1 MAALPA
7 DFREGV
13 RDVAPVVGIVLPYG
27 LVVGATAVAAGFST
41 GQAIAFSGLVNA
53 GAAQLAAIGLLDAD
67 APLLVAV
74 FTALVINLRLVMYSA
89 SLAPYLDDEPLSWR
103 AAMAHLVIDPTY
115 AMGVIAFDDDRDRN
129 RRWYFLGLG
138 FPLLLGWVLATGL
151 GAVVGARVPEWL
163 PLSFA
168 IPMVFLALL
177 VQALGGRATVAAA
190 VVGALVAVAGAGLPY
205 NLGLIVGAVAGIVAG
220 LAIHGRAES

>member
-1 MAALPA
+1 MSGLPA
-7 DFREGV
+7 DFRDGA

-41 GQAIAFSGLVNA
+41 GQAVVFSGLVNA

-89 SLAPYLDDEPLSWR
+89 SLAPYLDEEPLPWR
-103 AAMAHLVIDPTY
+103 AAIAHLVIDPTY
-115 AMGVIAFDDDRDRN
+115 AMGVIAFDDDGDRN

-138 FPLLLGWVLATGL
+138 LPLLLSWMLATGI
-151 GAVVGARVPEWL
+151 GAVVGARLPEWL

-190 VVGALVAVAGAGLPY
+190 LVGALVAVVGAGLPY
-205 NLGLIVGAVAGIVAG
+205 NLGLMAGAVAGILAG
-220 LAIHGRAES
+220 LAVHGRAEP